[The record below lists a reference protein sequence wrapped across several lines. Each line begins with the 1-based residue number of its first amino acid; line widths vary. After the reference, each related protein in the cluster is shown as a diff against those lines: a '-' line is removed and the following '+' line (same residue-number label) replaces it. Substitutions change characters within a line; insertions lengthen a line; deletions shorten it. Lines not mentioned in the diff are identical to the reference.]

1 MKILKFI
8 SAFLISVVLIFA
20 FFVTAFCEEYE
31 SDELLEGY
39 GEEIYSVLDE
49 KTRETLSSFGL
60 DELSF
65 NSVFDLSFSE
75 CIKGIGN
82 IFTSSVKDIIP
93 GFFKILAMLVLMSA
107 TAELRRE
114 KGGEK
119 DIVSSV
125 FSMIVI
131 LLSASLLKDTLE
143 QTLAAFSMTSKLL
156 LLLAPIITALLS
168 LSGNVTASALYNS
181 VTVVSAQVIS
191 SVSSEI
197 LLPLI
202 GVYFSFVISFELGA
216 NAKGERVIHSFNKLL
231 TGVFTAMSTAF
242 TLILSIKNVLAKELD
257 SVLYKS
263 GKYIISGFVP
273 VVGST
278 VSAILSSVIGS
289 IDLMKSTVAIFGVIC
304 VIAVNLPVL
313 LKLGACYIAFEILA
327 TVSDFFG
334 VASASSTA
342 KGFSSGVKLMTAM
355 VFFEVVLVIISLGL
369 TVAIK
374 GAS

>member
-1 MKILKFI
+1 MKIFKFLSI
-8 SAFLISVVLIFA
+8 LFLSVVLVFG
-20 FFVTAFCEEYE
+20 FSFLSFCEEY
-31 SDELLEGY
+31 DTNELVENY
-39 GEEIYSVLDE
+39 GEEIYSVLDDE
-49 KTRETLSSFGL
+49 TRKILSSFGL
-60 DELSF
+60 DELNF
-65 NSVFDLSFSE
+65 DSVFNLSFTDCLRSV
-75 CIKGIGN
+75 GD
-82 IFTSSVKDIIP
+82 IFKISVKDTVP
-93 GFFKILAMLVLMSA
+93 YFLKILAILVLMSA
-107 TAELRRE
+107 VSDLRRE
-114 KGGEK
+114 KSGEN
-119 DIVSSV
+119 DAVTSV
-125 FSMIVI
+125 FSIVVI
-131 LLSASLLKDTLE
+131 IMSVSLLKDTLSE
-143 QTLAAFSMTSKLL
+143 AVAAFEITSKLL

-191 SVSSEI
+191 VVASEI

-202 GVYFSFVISFELGA
+202 SVYFSFVIAFDLAG
-216 NAKGERVIHSFNKLL
+216 NAKGNTVIHGLNKLL
-231 TGVFTAMSTAF
+231 TGVFGAMSTAF

-257 SVLYKS
+257 GVLYKS

-289 IDLMKSTVAIFGVIC
+289 IDLVKNTVAIFGVIC

-313 LKLGACYIAFEILA
+313 LKLGVCCISLEVLSVIA
-327 TVSDFFG
+327 DFFG
-334 VASASSTA
+334 VSSASSTV
-342 KGFSSGVKLMTAM
+342 KGFSGGVKLMTAI